1 MLIWGLG
8 RLLGDNAA
16 DGFLECPAGVL
27 VLLGSCWVRHIPV
40 TRD

>member
-27 VLLGSCWVRHIPV
+27 VEVWKC
-40 TRD
+40 